1 MKINNMWVL
10 EKWGKNEGENIMRSE
25 ETIELRSN
33 ILYELNVEYFNLK
46 VKIFFFFLD
55 TFNFFF
61 FDNFKFF
68 SLFFL

>member
-46 VKIFFFFLD
+46 VKIFFFF
-55 TFNFFF
+55 FSYFQFFF
-61 FDNFKFF
+61 F
-68 SLFFL
+68 

>member
-46 VKIFFFFLD
+46 VKIFFFF
-55 TFNFFF
+55 FRYFQFFF
-61 FDNFKFF
+61 F
-68 SLFFL
+68 